1 MTTLLIKSYIGSKF
15 MQVELYDLNLPN
27 DVTNGKVFVTENV
40 FLLVS
45 SQGRDVVMFKNINLV
60 KINSC
65 CYIKT
70 ESNLSEFSKFINYF
84 KRMFE
89 AALIPYGK

>member
-15 MQVELYDLNLPN
+15 MQVELYELNLPN
-27 DVTNGKVFVTENV
+27 DVTNGKVFVAENV

-45 SQGRDVVMFKNINLV
+45 SQGRDVVMFYIKNLV

-65 CYIKT
+65 C
-70 ESNLSEFSKFINYF
+70 
-84 KRMFE
+84 
-89 AALIPYGK
+89 